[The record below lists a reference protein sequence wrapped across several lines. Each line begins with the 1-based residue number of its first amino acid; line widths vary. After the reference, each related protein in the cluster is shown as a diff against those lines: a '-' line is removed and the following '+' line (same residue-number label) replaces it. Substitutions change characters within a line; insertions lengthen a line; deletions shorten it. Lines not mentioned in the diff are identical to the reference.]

1 MTALQAESGTNTS
14 EPTHQ
19 AISRLPA
26 LDWMRGFVMI
36 LMAIDHGGILNGD
49 HFIADSW
56 TTYLVGSLPP
66 APQFYTRWITHLC
79 APTFL
84 FVSGVSLSI
93 ALERRHAS
101 GQSERQLD
109 RYLLTRGLVLLVL
122 EILWVGP
129 LFLQVLYAIG
139 FSMILMCGLRR
150 LSTTTLL
157 AISGVILIG
166 SEAAVSQAI
175 AWSGQ
180 APADLALALAGER
193 WAGWFLAVTPFL
205 HPGKFAGTPLDILYP
220 VLPWLAMMILGW
232 VFGRSI
238 LSPSNVEKGGWKP
251 ETVLLVSGVV
261 LLAIFLLVRGLNG
274 YGNMF
279 ILRESSSLTSWLHVS
294 KYPPSLSFAALEL
307 GLMSLCLWA
316 LFLLQRHTTL
326 LQGNRNPLVVFGQTA
341 LMFYVLHL
349 TILGVLPIALGLQ
362 GSGGLWG
369 QYTAAVIVLIG
380 LYPVCRWYRGYKSDH
395 PEKWVRFI

>member
-1 MTALQAESGTNTS
+1 MTAFQSESDTS
-14 EPTHQ
+14 NYEQTKQ

-56 TTYLVGSLPP
+56 TTYVTGSLPS

-84 FVSGVSLSI
+84 FLSGVSLSI
-93 ALERRHAS
+93 ALERRHAA

-109 RYLLTRGLVLLVL
+109 RYLLTRGLILLLL
-122 EILWVGP
+122 EILWLGP

-157 AISGVILIG
+157 VISGAILLG
-166 SEAAVSQAI
+166 SEAAVSLAI
-175 AWSGQ
+175 TWSGQ
-180 APADLALALAGER
+180 APADLALALSGER

-232 VFGRSI
+232 VFGRRI
-238 LSPSNVEKGGWKP
+238 LSPSNVKNAERTP
-251 ETVLLVSGVV
+251 ETVLLVSGIA
-261 LLAIFLLVRGLNG
+261 LLVIFVLVRGLND

-279 ILRESSSLTSWLHVS
+279 ILRESNALISWLHVS
-294 KYPPSLSFAALEL
+294 KYPPSLSFVALEM
-307 GLMSLCLWA
+307 GLMSICLWA
-316 LFLLQRHTTL
+316 LFLLQRRSTV
-326 LQGNRNPLVVFGQTA
+326 LQGTRNPIVVFGQTA
-341 LMFYVLHL
+341 LMFYVVHL
-349 TILGVLPIALGLQ
+349 TILGVLPFALGIQ
-362 GSGGLWG
+362 GTGGLIG
-369 QYTAAVIVLIG
+369 QYAAALIVLIG
-380 LYPVCRWYRGYKSDH
+380 LYPFCLWYRKYKSAH
-395 PEKWVRFI
+395 PQKWVRFI